1 MSLIL
6 DALHRSR
13 EDANPVPGLT
23 THHRV
28 EEVAVNRR
36 QYVLWVALSV
46 AVVLIAWLF
55 MERYSA
61 PQLARETA
69 EILEVAEQVTPP
81 IADSA
86 PAVAEIVRAVPTAQE
101 PTVIESIR
109 VAEAL
114 PPLAEEVSTEIDSQS
129 VSAVAA
135 SQEQL
140 PAPALPANDAVAE
153 LYQNPGLAEGPVV
166 RKPQRQPDARS
177 ASGTK
182 PRDEP
187 IDVDKLIKLAQAEAK
202 NRGVEDHSV
211 PFLIDLSQQIKDT
224 VPTIHYLR
232 HDYSSD
238 ASRSTVVLNSKTLSV
253 GGTPAMGMKVEEIL
267 PDSVIL
273 NYQGTQF
280 RLRALN
286 SWINL

>member
-6 DALHRSR
+6 DALNRSR

-36 QYVLWVALSV
+36 QYLLWVALSV

-61 PQLARETA
+61 PQPAREAA
-69 EILEVAEQVTPP
+69 EIRVAAEQVTPSMV
-81 IADSA
+81 DSA
-86 PAVAEIVRAVPTAQE
+86 PAVAEIVRPAPIAQTPTA
-101 PTVIESIR
+101 IESIP
-109 VAEAL
+109 AL
-114 PPLAEEVSTEIDSQS
+114 QASPPLEEEVSTEIDSQS
-129 VSAVAA
+129 VSAAA
-135 SQEQL
+135 APQV
-140 PAPALPANDAVAE
+140 PALPANDAVAQ
-153 LYQNPGLAEGPVV
+153 LYQNPGLANEPVI
-166 RKPQRQPDARS
+166 RKPQRQADARS
-177 ASGTK
+177 ATSAK
-182 PRDEP
+182 PRAEP
-187 IDVDKLIKLAQAEAK
+187 IDVDKLIKLARAESK
-202 NRGVEDHSV
+202 NTGVADHSV
-211 PFLIDLSQQIKDT
+211 PFLIDLSQQFKDS

-238 ASRSTVVLNSKTLSV
+238 ASSSTVVLNSKTLSV

-267 PDSVIL
+267 PDSVVL